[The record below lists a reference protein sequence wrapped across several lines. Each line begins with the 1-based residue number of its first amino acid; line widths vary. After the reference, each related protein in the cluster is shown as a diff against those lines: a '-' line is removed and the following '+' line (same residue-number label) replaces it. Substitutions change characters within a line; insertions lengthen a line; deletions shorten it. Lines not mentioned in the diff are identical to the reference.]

1 MINTDGVYL
10 IEKDTEL
17 TSDLIQSF
25 IVQHN
30 LDSKHGRPHYEL
42 LDRYYKGEHVIFDDS
57 NVRKQQTVFKP
68 DNRIMVNM
76 SKYLVDTFNGYFIG
90 NPPTIG
96 HDDETVNKD
105 ILMFMRRNYMD
116 DVLNETAK
124 LTAIFGRAFM
134 LLYADENGEINT
146 MYQKPTDMFM
156 IYDNTIKQSPVA
168 AVYYS
173 WNETG
178 KDYSGTVYTRDEII
192 SISGDAETTVIGERE
207 PHYFNHIPVVEFLE
221 NEERRGV
228 FEDVITLI
236 DAVNNALSNKAN
248 DVEYFADA
256 YMYIIGAVLKDDQID
271 NVVKNR
277 IINITGKSPSDIKL
291 GFLEKPNADT
301 TQENLLN
308 RLMDLIFQVS
318 MVANITDK
326 DFGNTS
332 SGVSLEFKLQPMKN
346 LASNKERKFDRAI
359 REMFY
364 AISQRPQN
372 GVVDVANVFDI
383 EIAFNRNLP
392 RNVENEINNAKN
404 AAGIV
409 SEQTQLELL
418 SFVENPLE
426 EMEKKRNEEQQR
438 LSQYD
443 TAVMFDEEDMD
454 NGFTGNVSN
463 DSQNPSTSNE

>member
-1 MINTDGVYL
+1 MNDVNKYYMV
-10 IEKDTEL
+10 EKDSEL
-17 TSDLIQSF
+17 TQEVIQSF

-30 LDSKHGRPHYEL
+30 LDTTAGRP
-42 LDRYYKGEHVIFDDS
+42 YYTRFGEYYNGKHAIFQTN
-57 NVRKQQTVFKP
+57 NVRKQQTPFKP

-90 NPPTIG
+90 NPPTVG
-96 HDDETVNKD
+96 HDDQAANST
-105 ILMFMRRNYMD
+105 LTAFMRKNYMD
-116 DVLNETAK
+116 DVLNEVSK
-124 LTAIFGRAFM
+124 LTAIYGRAYVI
-134 LLYADENGEINT
+134 LYANEAGEINVN
-146 MYQKPTDMFM
+146 YQDPTNMFM
-156 IYDNTIKQSPVA
+156 IYDNTIKENPVA

-173 WNETG
+173 WDNEG
-178 KDYSGTVYTRDEII
+178 KNYSGLVYTASDVIKI
-192 SISGDAETTVIGERE
+192 TGDAETTTIGESE
-207 PHYFNHIPVVEFLE
+207 PHYFTHLPVIEFIE

-228 FEDVITLI
+228 FEDVITLV

-256 YMYIIGAVLKDDQID
+256 YMYIIGALLKDDQID

-318 MVANITDK
+318 MIANISDK
-326 DFGNTS
+326 DFGNTA
-332 SGVSLEFKLQPMKN
+332 SGISLEYKLQPMKN
-346 LASNKERKFDRAI
+346 LASNKERKFERAM
-359 REMFY
+359 REMFFTI
-364 AISQRPQN
+364 ANRPQN
-372 GVVDVANVFDI
+372 GVIDVAKVFDI

-392 RNVENEINNAKN
+392 RNVEDEINNAKN

-426 EMEKKRNEEQQR
+426 EMEKKRAEEQSR
-438 LSQYD
+438 MSQYD
-443 TAVMFDEEDMD
+443 TAQMFGEAGEVDEPSGD
-454 NGFTGNVSN
+454 VSN
-463 DSQNPSTSNE
+463 A

>member
-1 MINTDGVYL
+1 MLWVHVRRRKGVHG
-10 IEKDTEL
+10 EGWVRD
-17 TSDLIQSF
+17 
-25 IVQHN
+25 VQGGV
-30 LDSKHGRPHYEL
+30 GR
-42 LDRYYKGEHVIFDDS
+42 
-57 NVRKQQTVFKP
+57 VRT
-68 DNRIMVNM
+68 
-76 SKYLVDTFNGYFIG
+76 
-90 NPPTIG
+90 
-96 HDDETVNKD
+96 
-105 ILMFMRRNYMD
+105 
-116 DVLNETAK
+116 
-124 LTAIFGRAFM
+124 
-134 LLYADENGEINT
+134 
-146 MYQKPTDMFM
+146 
-156 IYDNTIKQSPVA
+156 
-168 AVYYS
+168 
-173 WNETG
+173 TG
-178 KDYSGTVYTRDEII
+178 D
-192 SISGDAETTVIGERE
+192 
-207 PHYFNHIPVVEFLE
+207 
-221 NEERRGV
+221 
-228 FEDVITLI
+228 
-236 DAVNNALSNKAN
+236 
-248 DVEYFADA
+248 
-256 YMYIIGAVLKDDQID
+256 
-271 NVVKNR
+271 
-277 IINITGKSPSDIKL
+277 
-291 GFLEKPNADT
+291 ADT

-346 LASNKERKFDRAI
+346 LASNKERKFNRAI

-364 AISQRPQN
+364 TISQRPQN

-443 TAVMFDEEDMD
+443 TAAMFDEEDMN

-463 DSQNPSTSNE
+463 DSENPSTSNE